1 MKVRLKKFGDEIREK
16 IFYLAIPA
24 ALLLISA
31 CSVGPDYV
39 RPALETPAA
48 YKENEA
54 AKDSQ
59 SVDDV
64 VSRSW
69 WEIFADPE
77 LNSLEQQVEISNQN
91 VAQAEAQ
98 FRQARALVQ
107 AARAAYFPTVT
118 VGVGITRSAPSATA
132 GSSTARNNQTFTEH
146 SLPVDV
152 SWELDVWGR
161 IRRTVESSQATAQA
175 SAADLEAATLSA
187 RAELAQ
193 DYFQLRSLD
202 AQKQLLDNTAV
213 AFDKS
218 LQLTNNRYRNGI
230 ASRGDVLQA
239 ETQLKT
245 TQAQAIDIGVQRA
258 QLEHAIAL
266 LIGKAPADLTIPAAP
281 MAIQP
286 PAIPVGV
293 PSELL
298 KRRPDVAAA
307 ERTVASANAQIG
319 VAEAAY
325 YPTLSIDS
333 QGGFESSSASKWLS
347 AMGRFW
353 SAGFNLSQTL
363 FDGGARK
370 AQVEQARA
378 VYDTDVAT
386 YRQTVLAGFQEV
398 EDNVAAQ
405 RILGTEA
412 QAQDEAVQ
420 AAQQSLAVTMNQ
432 YQSGIV
438 SYLNV
443 VVAQTTALANER
455 TAVDILGR
463 RLTASVLLIKAL
475 GGGWKA
481 PS

>member
-1 MKVRLKKFGDEIREK
+1 MKLRLKNSGDEIREK
-16 IFYLAIPA
+16 IFYLAISA

-48 YKENEA
+48 YKETEA
-54 AKDSQ
+54 AKNSQ

-118 VGVGITRSAPSATA
+118 VGVGISRTATSATS
-132 GSSTARNNQTFTEH
+132 GSSTSRNNQTFTEH

-161 IRRTVESSQATAQA
+161 IRRTVESSEATAQA

-202 AQKQLLDNTAV
+202 GQKQLLDNTAV
-213 AFDKS
+213 AFEKS
-218 LQLTNNRYRNGI
+218 LELTNNRYRSGI

-245 TQAQAIDIGVQRA
+245 TQAQAIDVGVQRA

-266 LIGKAPADLTIPAAP
+266 LIGKAPADLTIAETPLATQAP
-281 MAIQP
+281 T
-286 PAIPVGV
+286 IPTGV
-293 PSELL
+293 PAELL
-298 KRRPDVAAA
+298 KRRPDVASA

-325 YPTLSIDS
+325 YPTVSIDTL
-333 QGGFESSSASKWLS
+333 GGFESSSASKWLS

-353 SAGFNLSQTL
+353 SAGLSASETL
-363 FDGGARK
+363 FDGGSRR
-370 AQVEQARA
+370 AQVDQARA
-378 VYDTDVAT
+378 VYDADVAA
-386 YRQTVLAGFQEV
+386 YHQSVLAGFQEV
-398 EDNVAAQ
+398 EDNLAAQ
-405 RILGTEA
+405 RILASEA
-412 QAQDEAVQ
+412 QTQDEAVQ
-420 AAQQSLAVTMNQ
+420 AAQQSLAVTTNQ
-432 YQSGIV
+432 YQAGIV

-443 VVAQTTALANER
+443 VVAQTIALTNER

-463 RLTASVLLIKAL
+463 RLNASVLLIKAL

-481 PS
+481 S

>member
-1 MKVRLKKFGDEIREK
+1 MKLRLKNSGDEIREK
-16 IFYLAIPA
+16 IFYLAISA

-48 YKENEA
+48 YKETEA
-54 AKDSQ
+54 AKSSQ
-59 SVDDV
+59 SLEDV
-64 VSRSW
+64 VSRNW

-118 VGVGITRSAPSATA
+118 VGVGITRTATSATSGA
-132 GSSTARNNQTFTEH
+132 STSRNNQTFTQH

-161 IRRTVESSQATAQA
+161 IRRTVESSEATAQA

-202 AQKQLLDNTAV
+202 GQKQLLDNTAV
-213 AFDKS
+213 AFEKS
-218 LQLTNNRYRNGI
+218 LELTNNRYRSGI

-245 TQAQAIDIGVQRA
+245 TQAQAIDVGVQRA

-266 LIGKAPADLTIPAAP
+266 LIGKAPADLTIAETPLATQAP
-281 MAIQP
+281 T
-286 PAIPVGV
+286 IPTGV
-293 PSELL
+293 PAELL
-298 KRRPDVAAA
+298 KRRPDVASA

-325 YPTLSIDS
+325 YPTVSIDTL
-333 QGGFESSSASKWLS
+333 GGFESSSASKWLS

-353 SAGFNLSQTL
+353 SAGLSASETV
-363 FDGGARK
+363 FDGGSRR
-370 AQVEQARA
+370 AQVDQARA
-378 VYDTDVAT
+378 VYDADVAA
-386 YRQTVLAGFQEV
+386 YHQSVLAGFQEV
-398 EDNVAAQ
+398 EDNLAAQ
-405 RILGTEA
+405 RILASEA

-420 AAQQSLAVTMNQ
+420 AAQQSLAVTTNQ
-432 YQSGIV
+432 YQAGIV

-443 VVAQTTALANER
+443 VVAQTIALTNER

-463 RLTASVLLIKAL
+463 RLNASVLLIKAL

-481 PS
+481 S

>member
-1 MKVRLKKFGDEIREK
+1 MKLRLKNSGDEIREK
-16 IFYLAIPA
+16 IFYLAISA

-48 YKENEA
+48 YKETEA
-54 AKDSQ
+54 AKSSQ
-59 SVDDV
+59 SLEDV
-64 VSRSW
+64 VSRNW

-118 VGVGITRSAPSATA
+118 VGVGITRTATSATSGA
-132 GSSTARNNQTFTEH
+132 STSRNNQTFTQH

-161 IRRTVESSQATAQA
+161 IRRTVESSEATAQA

-202 AQKQLLDNTAV
+202 GQKQLLDNTAV
-213 AFDKS
+213 AFEKS
-218 LQLTNNRYRNGI
+218 LELTNNRYRSGI

-245 TQAQAIDIGVQRA
+245 TQAQAIDVGVQRA

-266 LIGKAPADLTIPAAP
+266 LIGKAPADLTIAETPLATQAP
-281 MAIQP
+281 T
-286 PAIPVGV
+286 IPTGV
-293 PSELL
+293 PAELL
-298 KRRPDVAAA
+298 KRRPDVASA

-325 YPTLSIDS
+325 YPTVSIDTL
-333 QGGFESSSASKWLS
+333 GGFESSSASKWLS

-353 SAGFNLSQTL
+353 SAGLSASETV
-363 FDGGARK
+363 FDGGSRR
-370 AQVEQARA
+370 AQVDQARA
-378 VYDTDVAT
+378 VYDADVAA
-386 YRQTVLAGFQEV
+386 YHQSVLAGFQEV
-398 EDNVAAQ
+398 EDNLAAQ
-405 RILGTEA
+405 RILASEA
-412 QAQDEAVQ
+412 QTQDEAVQ
-420 AAQQSLAVTMNQ
+420 AAQQSLAVTTNQ
-432 YQSGIV
+432 YQAGIV

-443 VVAQTTALANER
+443 VVAQTIALTNER

-463 RLTASVLLIKAL
+463 RLNASVLLIKAL

-481 PS
+481 S

>member
-1 MKVRLKKFGDEIREK
+1 MKPHLRNQTGNELRKK
-16 IFYLAIPA
+16 IFSLAISA

-39 RPALETPAA
+39 RPAFETPAA

-54 AKDSQ
+54 SKSSQ
-59 SVDDV
+59 SLDVV
-64 VSRSW
+64 VSRNW

-77 LNSLEQQVEISNQN
+77 LNTLEDQVEISNQN
-91 VAQAEAQ
+91 IAQAEAR

-118 VGVGITRSAPSATA
+118 VGVGVTRTAPSATA
-132 GSSTARNNQTFTEH
+132 GSSTARNTQTFTEH

-161 IRRTVESSQATAQA
+161 IRRTVESNEASAQA

-202 AQKQLLDNTAV
+202 GQKQLLDETAV
-213 AFDKS
+213 AFQKS
-218 LQLTNNRYRNGI
+218 LDLTNNRYNSGV

-258 QLEHAIAL
+258 QMEHAIAL
-266 LIGKAPADLTIPAAP
+266 LIGKTPADLTIPAVPLAT
-281 MAIQP
+281 QP
-286 PAIPVGV
+286 PLIPAGV
-293 PSELL
+293 PAELL

-325 YPTLSIDS
+325 YPTVSINS
-333 QGGFESSSASKWLS
+333 QGGFESSSVSKWFS
-347 AMGRFW
+347 FMGRFW
-353 SAGFNLSQTL
+353 SAGFSLTQTL

-378 VYDTDVAT
+378 VYDTDVAA
-386 YRQTVLAGFQEV
+386 YRQSVLAGFQEV
-398 EDNVAAQ
+398 EDNLAAQ
-405 RILGTEA
+405 RILSSEA
-412 QAQDEAVQ
+412 QAQEEAVR
-420 AAQQSLAVTMNQ
+420 AAQQSLAVTTNQ

-443 VVAQTTALANER
+443 VVAQTTALTNER

-475 GGGWKA
+475 GGGWKVA
-481 PS
+481 

>member
-1 MKVRLKKFGDEIREK
+1 MKLRLKNSGDEIREK
-16 IFYLAIPA
+16 IFYLAISA

-48 YKENEA
+48 YKETEA
-54 AKDSQ
+54 AKNSQ

-118 VGVGITRSAPSATA
+118 VGVGITRTATSATS
-132 GSSTARNNQTFTEH
+132 GSSTSRNNQTFTQH

-161 IRRTVESSQATAQA
+161 IRRTVESSEATAQA

-202 AQKQLLDNTAV
+202 GQKQLLDNTAV
-213 AFDKS
+213 AFEKS
-218 LQLTNNRYRNGI
+218 LELTNNRYRSGI

-245 TQAQAIDIGVQRA
+245 TQAQAIDVGVQRA

-266 LIGKAPADLTIPAAP
+266 LIGKAPADLTIAETPLATQAP
-281 MAIQP
+281 T
-286 PAIPVGV
+286 IPTGV
-293 PSELL
+293 PAELL
-298 KRRPDVAAA
+298 KRRPDVASA

-325 YPTLSIDS
+325 YPTVSIDTL
-333 QGGFESSSASKWLS
+333 GGFESSSASKWLS

-353 SAGFNLSQTL
+353 SAGLSASETV
-363 FDGGARK
+363 FDGGSRR
-370 AQVEQARA
+370 AQVDQARA
-378 VYDTDVAT
+378 VYDADVAA
-386 YRQTVLAGFQEV
+386 YHQSVLAGFQEV
-398 EDNVAAQ
+398 EDNLAAQ
-405 RILGTEA
+405 RILASEA
-412 QAQDEAVQ
+412 QTQDEAVQ
-420 AAQQSLAVTMNQ
+420 AAQQSLAVTTNQ
-432 YQSGIV
+432 YQAGIV

-443 VVAQTTALANER
+443 VVAQTIALTNER

-463 RLTASVLLIKAL
+463 RLNASVLLIKAL

-481 PS
+481 S

>member
-1 MKVRLKKFGDEIREK
+1 MKLRLKNSGDEIREK
-16 IFYLAIPA
+16 IFYLAISA

-48 YKENEA
+48 YKETEA
-54 AKDSQ
+54 AKNSQ

-118 VGVGITRSAPSATA
+118 VGVGITRTATSATSGA
-132 GSSTARNNQTFTEH
+132 STSRNNQTFTQH

-161 IRRTVESSQATAQA
+161 IRRTVESSEATAQA

-202 AQKQLLDNTAV
+202 GQKQLLDNTAV
-213 AFDKS
+213 AFEKS
-218 LQLTNNRYRNGI
+218 LELTNNRYRSGI

-245 TQAQAIDIGVQRA
+245 TQAQAIDVGVQRA

-266 LIGKAPADLTIPAAP
+266 LIGKAPADLTIAETPLATQAP
-281 MAIQP
+281 T
-286 PAIPVGV
+286 IPTGV
-293 PSELL
+293 PAELL
-298 KRRPDVAAA
+298 KRRPDVASA

-325 YPTLSIDS
+325 YPTVSIDTL
-333 QGGFESSSASKWLS
+333 GGFESSSASKWLS

-353 SAGFNLSQTL
+353 SAGLSASETV
-363 FDGGARK
+363 FDGGSRR
-370 AQVEQARA
+370 AQVDQARA
-378 VYDTDVAT
+378 VYDADVAA
-386 YRQTVLAGFQEV
+386 YHQSVLAGFQEV
-398 EDNVAAQ
+398 EDNLAAQ
-405 RILGTEA
+405 RILASEA

-420 AAQQSLAVTMNQ
+420 AAQQSLAVITNQ
-432 YQSGIV
+432 YQAGIV

-443 VVAQTTALANER
+443 VVAQTTALTNER

-463 RLTASVLLIKAL
+463 RLNASVLLIKAL

-481 PS
+481 S

>member
-1 MKVRLKKFGDEIREK
+1 MKLRLKNSGDEIREK
-16 IFYLAIPA
+16 IFYLAISA

-31 CSVGPDYV
+31 CSVGPDYA

-48 YKENEA
+48 YKETEA
-54 AKDSQ
+54 AKNSQ

-118 VGVGITRSAPSATA
+118 VGVGISRTATSATS
-132 GSSTARNNQTFTEH
+132 GSSTSRNNQTFTEH

-161 IRRTVESSQATAQA
+161 IRRTVESSEATAQA

-202 AQKQLLDNTAV
+202 GQKQLLDNTAV
-213 AFDKS
+213 AFEKS
-218 LQLTNNRYRNGI
+218 LELTNNRYRSGI

-245 TQAQAIDIGVQRA
+245 TQAQAIDVGVQRA

-266 LIGKAPADLTIPAAP
+266 LIGKAPADLTIPAALLTT
-281 MAIQP
+281 QP
-286 PAIPVGV
+286 PTIPAGV
-293 PSELL
+293 PAELL
-298 KRRPDVAAA
+298 KRRPDVASA

-325 YPTLSIDS
+325 YPTVSIDTL
-333 QGGFESSSASKWLS
+333 GGFESSSASKWLS

-353 SAGFNLSQTL
+353 SAGLSASETV
-363 FDGGARK
+363 FDGGSRR
-370 AQVEQARA
+370 AQVDQARA
-378 VYDTDVAT
+378 VYDADVAA
-386 YRQTVLAGFQEV
+386 YHQSVLAGFQEV
-398 EDNVAAQ
+398 EDNLAAQ
-405 RILGTEA
+405 RILASEA

-420 AAQQSLAVTMNQ
+420 AAQQSLAVTTNQ
-432 YQSGIV
+432 YQAGIV

-443 VVAQTTALANER
+443 VVAQTIALTNER

-463 RLTASVLLIKAL
+463 RLNASVLLIKAL

-481 PS
+481 S

>member
-1 MKVRLKKFGDEIREK
+1 MKLRLKNSGDEIREK
-16 IFYLAIPA
+16 IFYLAISA

-31 CSVGPDYV
+31 CSVGPDYA

-48 YKENEA
+48 YKETEA
-54 AKDSQ
+54 AKSSQ
-59 SVDDV
+59 SLEDV
-64 VSRSW
+64 VSRNW

-91 VAQAEAQ
+91 VAQAEGQ

-118 VGVGITRSAPSATA
+118 VGVGMTRTATSATS
-132 GSSTARNNQTFTEH
+132 GSSTSRNNQTFTEH

-161 IRRTVESSQATAQA
+161 IRRTVESSEATAQA

-202 AQKQLLDNTAV
+202 GQKQLLDNTAV
-213 AFDKS
+213 AFEKS
-218 LQLTNNRYRNGI
+218 LELTNNRYRSGI

-245 TQAQAIDIGVQRA
+245 TQAQAIDVGVQRA

-266 LIGKAPADLTIPAAP
+266 LIGKAPADLTIAETPLATQAP
-281 MAIQP
+281 T
-286 PAIPVGV
+286 IPTGV
-293 PSELL
+293 PAELL
-298 KRRPDVAAA
+298 KRRPDVASA

-325 YPTLSIDS
+325 YPTVSIDTP
-333 QGGFESSSASKWLS
+333 GGFESSSASKWLS
-347 AMGRFW
+347 AIGRFW
-353 SAGFNLSQTL
+353 SAGLSASETL
-363 FDGGARK
+363 FDGGSRR
-370 AQVEQARA
+370 AQVDQARA
-378 VYDTDVAT
+378 VYDADVAA
-386 YRQTVLAGFQEV
+386 YHQSVLAGFQEV
-398 EDNVAAQ
+398 EDNLAAQ
-405 RILGTEA
+405 RILASEA

-420 AAQQSLAVTMNQ
+420 AAQQSLAVTTNQ
-432 YQSGIV
+432 YQAGIV

-443 VVAQTTALANER
+443 VVAQTIALTNER

-463 RLTASVLLIKAL
+463 RLNASVLLIKAL

-481 PS
+481 S

>member
-16 IFYLAIPA
+16 IFYLAISA

-48 YKENEA
+48 YKENEG
-54 AKDSQ
+54 AKSSQ
-59 SVDDV
+59 SLDDV
-64 VSRSW
+64 VSRNW

-77 LNSLEQQVEISNQN
+77 LNSLEQQVEVSNQN

-118 VGVGITRSAPSATA
+118 VGVGMTRTATSATS
-132 GSSTARNNQTFTEH
+132 GSSTSRNNQTFTEH

-161 IRRTVESSQATAQA
+161 IRRTVESSDATAQA

-202 AQKQLLDNTAV
+202 GQKQLLDNTVV
-213 AFDKS
+213 AFEKS
-218 LQLTNNRYRNGI
+218 LELTNNRYRSGI

-239 ETQLKT
+239 ETQVKT
-245 TQAQAIDIGVQRA
+245 TQAQAIDVGVQRA

-266 LIGKAPADLTIPAAP
+266 LIGKAPADLTIAETPLATQAP
-281 MAIQP
+281 T
-286 PAIPVGV
+286 IPTGV
-293 PSELL
+293 PAELL
-298 KRRPDVAAA
+298 KRRPDVASA

-325 YPTLSIDS
+325 YPTVSIDTL
-333 QGGFESSSASKWLS
+333 GGFESSSASKWIS

-353 SAGFNLSQTL
+353 SAGLSASETL
-363 FDGGARK
+363 FDGGSRR
-370 AQVEQARA
+370 AQVDQARA
-378 VYDTDVAT
+378 VYDADVAA
-386 YRQTVLAGFQEV
+386 YHQSVLSGFQEV
-398 EDNVAAQ
+398 EDNLAAQ
-405 RILGTEA
+405 RILLSEA

-420 AAQQSLAVTMNQ
+420 AAQQSLAVITNQ
-432 YQSGIV
+432 YQAGIV

-443 VVAQTTALANER
+443 VVAQTIALTNER

-463 RLTASVLLIKAL
+463 RLNASVLLIKGL

-481 PS
+481 S

>member
-1 MKVRLKKFGDEIREK
+1 MKLRLKNSGDEIREK
-16 IFYLAIPA
+16 IFYLAISA

-48 YKENEA
+48 YKETEA
-54 AKDSQ
+54 AKSSQ
-59 SVDDV
+59 SLEDV
-64 VSRSW
+64 VSRNW

-118 VGVGITRSAPSATA
+118 VGVGITRTATSATSGA
-132 GSSTARNNQTFTEH
+132 STSRNNQTFTQH

-161 IRRTVESSQATAQA
+161 IRRTVESSEATAQA

-202 AQKQLLDNTAV
+202 GQKQLLDNTAV
-213 AFDKS
+213 AFEKS
-218 LQLTNNRYRNGI
+218 LELTNNRYRSGI

-245 TQAQAIDIGVQRA
+245 TQAQAIDVGVQRA

-266 LIGKAPADLTIPAAP
+266 LIGKAPADLTIPAALL
-281 MAIQP
+281 ATQP
-286 PAIPVGV
+286 PTIPAGV
-293 PSELL
+293 PAELL
-298 KRRPDVAAA
+298 KRRPDVASA

-325 YPTLSIDS
+325 YPTVSIDTL
-333 QGGFESSSASKWLS
+333 GGFESSSASKWLS

-353 SAGFNLSQTL
+353 SAGLSASETV
-363 FDGGARK
+363 FDGGSRR
-370 AQVEQARA
+370 AQVDQARA
-378 VYDTDVAT
+378 VYDADVAA
-386 YRQTVLAGFQEV
+386 YHQSVLAGFQEV
-398 EDNVAAQ
+398 EDNLAAQ
-405 RILGTEA
+405 RILASEA
-412 QAQDEAVQ
+412 QTQDEAVQ
-420 AAQQSLAVTMNQ
+420 AAQQSLAVTTNQ
-432 YQSGIV
+432 YQAGIV

-443 VVAQTTALANER
+443 VVAQTIALTNER

-463 RLTASVLLIKAL
+463 RLNASVLLIKAL

-481 PS
+481 S